1 MRKKFRF
8 LLTLSIVVMLGAGLG
23 GVLLAADDNSDSST
37 TTAVADN
44 SGSSIETNLEAL
56 VANKILKKLEPLNQ
70 IKKVKI
76 AAVKSSRKQE
86 RFFIFAGGLFGF
98 ITWVILILNIV
109 GAAIILIKVLDHIHK
124 GRILPKKLI
133 DTVRA
138 HLAEGELGFAI
149 SSCNE
154 SDVPLARILLAAFKY
169 IEDGFDAAKDA
180 MHIAVKTEEEKLWK
194 PIKYLLPCGAI
205 AFTVGL
211 CGSFIMIISLLKDY
225 AANSTVGAGQLLA
238 FSVAQGL
245 YPLILGTIIAC
256 VIFLFYVYASI
267 KASRIAVNT
276 EMLAFDI
283 IKVLRGAELVD
294 DDFPK
299 IGTMTQLIQ

>member
-1 MRKKFRF
+1 MSKKVSVILGLFIVMTMF
-8 LLTLSIVVMLGAGLG
+8 VGVSSTLN
-23 GVLLAADDNSDSST
+23 AANNQTALNSDNSSM
-37 TTAVADN
+37 
-44 SGSSIETNLEAL
+44 ETSLEAL
-56 VANKILKKLEPLNQ
+56 VAEKILKKLKPLNQ
-70 IKKVKI
+70 IKAVKI
-76 AAVKSSRKQE
+76 AAVRSAKSQQR
-86 RFFIFAGGLFGF
+86 IFLLSGGLFGLLV
-98 ITWVILILNIV
+98 WILLLVNTGIAILLL
-109 GAAIILIKVLDHIHK
+109 AQVLDHIHK
-124 GRILPKKLI
+124 SRILPKKLI

-154 SDVPLARILLAAFKY
+154 NEVPLARILLAAFKY

-194 PIKYLLPCGAI
+194 PVKTLLPCGI
-205 AFTVGL
+205 ISFTVGL
-211 CGSFIMIISLLKDY
+211 CGTVIMLICLLKDFAFNSSVGASQVLAY
-225 AANSTVGAGQLLA
+225 AA
-238 FSVAQGL
+238 AQAC
-245 YPLILGTIIAC
+245 YPLIAGAIFSCI
-256 VIFLFYVYASI
+256 IFLLFVYASI

-299 IGTMTQLIQ
+299 IGTMTQLINK